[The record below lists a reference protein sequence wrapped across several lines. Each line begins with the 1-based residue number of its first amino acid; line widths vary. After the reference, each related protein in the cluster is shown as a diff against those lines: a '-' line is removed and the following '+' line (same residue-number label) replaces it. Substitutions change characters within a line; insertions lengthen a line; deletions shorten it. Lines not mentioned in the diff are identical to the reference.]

1 MSTSYA
7 RNIERLRANQRSVSA
22 QEQGITTA
30 AARDRGEYEIAH
42 ARDITNKL
50 TPFSTALQEWKEKDI
65 EKKIEEGRAELDK
78 AKVENAKWLE
88 EHGTETQKRIR
99 RIEEAQ
105 KAGELAFEI
114 EDAQAQEIELQRLKG
129 ELLKRQGT
137 DGYPDA
143 DRLAQLSPWQ
153 QVGYV
158 QQDIKNKKAMIPDML
173 AHSMQNGEE
182 NITLGNIT
190 YNAKEIS
197 GNKLAFKM
205 KEHATHYYMDKI
217 YRNLGL
223 HKYSD
228 EMLRRSKVAETV
240 RTAKEAEI
248 AKHRKMYNIESSM
261 NTQKKATLT
270 WNESE
275 QNGKDVE
282 QFLLTVGATVDTK
295 NQLLNN
301 KGALDSFFQLLV
313 QDGVKKGGDNTL
325 LQKVHNLP
333 IPENLRQ
340 RLGAK
345 AGATFGSHWK
355 NRFKSANQSI
365 MDGNTKVIENRLKN
379 QNAQAKDITTRFK
392 AAAAEAH
399 AKGRTLSKQ
408 EVLAWEAQYPAV
420 GAVAPKDVTDYQT
433 ASMRSQ
439 AADEVQ
445 IKAHIS
451 LNEGITNAELDTF
464 HPLAAAKYRKQ
475 ADAYEKG
482 ILDKTGAK
490 GLIKAAL
497 DNTFADMGIKD
508 REKSQAYQIAKKN
521 AEEDF
526 SKQYTE
532 YVEMGLSSDV
542 AAYLALHGVEG
553 LKTEIPAEVKS
564 YIQGRKG
571 VTQEINEN
579 GENSKYT
586 KAGLHIEKIV
596 GSQFDIMA
604 HALTAKKE
612 MREANA
618 KGTLLR
624 KTKIIGGQY
633 GQDQLDAIKKN
644 IKLYGLHRGLA
655 MSEEHIQYYKAIMAG
670 RRIKE
675 GGWYGLLHD
684 QLLVDDPEGKGLEHN
699 TAVKSVLPLLNK
711 KVPAET
717 EGEEEEDLED
727 NDGVTKVSD
736 AGINAANNKAPL
748 LAYNYI
754 TDADNYYNNKSNNS
768 VFDQP
773 DQIPSYLGGT
783 A

>member
-1 MSTSYA
+1 MSKSYT
-7 RNIERLRANQRSVSA
+7 RNIERLRANQRQVSA
-22 QEQGITTA
+22 QEQKITA
-30 AARDRGEYEIAH
+30 AAAQDRGEYEIAH
-42 ARDITNKL
+42 AKDIATKL
-50 TPFSTALQEWKEKDI
+50 TPFSTALQKWKDKDI
-65 EKKIEEGRAELDK
+65 EKKIEEGKAELDK
-78 AKVENAKWLE
+78 AKLENAKWLE
-88 EHGTETQKRIR
+88 EHGTKTQKRIR
-99 RIEEAQ
+99 EIEKAQ
-105 KAGELAFEI
+105 KMGELAFEI

-143 DRLAQLSPWQ
+143 ERLAQLSPWQ

-173 AHSMQNGEE
+173 SHSMQNGEE

-190 YNAKEIS
+190 YTAKEIS
-197 GNKLAFKM
+197 GNKLAFRM
-205 KEHATHYYMDKI
+205 KEHATHIYMDKI

-223 HKYSD
+223 DKYSD

-275 QNGKDVE
+275 QTGKDIE
-282 QFLLTVGATVDTK
+282 QYLLTVGATVDTK
-295 NQLLNN
+295 NNILGN

-313 QDGVKKGGDNTL
+313 QDGVKNGGDNSL
-325 LQKVHNLP
+325 LQKIHDLP

-365 MDGNTKVIENRLKN
+365 MDGNTEVIENRLKN

-392 AAAAEAH
+392 AAAADAH
-399 AKGRTLSKQ
+399 ANGRTLSKQ
-408 EVLAWEAQYPAV
+408 EVLAWVAQYPAV
-420 GAVAPKDVTDYQT
+420 GAVAPPDVKNYQT

-439 AADEVQ
+439 EADEVQ
-445 IKAHIS
+445 IEAYIA
-451 LNEGITNAELDTF
+451 LNDGITNAELNTF
-464 HPLAAAKYRKQ
+464 HPLAAAKYRKD
-475 ADAYEKG
+475 ADTYEKG
-482 ILDKTGAK
+482 ILNKGDAK
-490 GLIKAAL
+490 GLIKASL

-508 REKSQAYQIAKKN
+508 REKSQAYIIAKQN

-526 SKQYTE
+526 AKQFTE
-532 YVEMGLSSDV
+532 YVGMGLPAEV
-542 AAYLALHGVEG
+542 AAHLALHGVEG
-553 LKTEIPAEVKS
+553 LKTEIPQEVKS

-571 VTQEINEN
+571 VIQEINEN

-596 GSQFDIMA
+596 GSQFNIMA

-618 KGTLLR
+618 KGILLR

-655 MSEEHIQYYKAIMAG
+655 MSEEHIQYYKAIMVG
-670 RRIKE
+670 RNLKD
-675 GGWYGLLHD
+675 GGWWGLLHD
-684 QLLVDDPEGKGLEHN
+684 QLLVDDPNGKGLEHN

-711 KVPAET
+711 KVSST
-717 EGEEEEDLED
+717 TNGEEQDLED
-727 NDGVTKVSD
+727 NNGVTKVSD
-736 AGINAANNKAPL
+736 ASINAANNNAPL
-748 LAYNYI
+748 LAFNYI
-754 TDADNYYNNKSNNS
+754 IDADNFYHNKSNIS

-773 DQIPSYLGGT
+773 DQIPSYLGGE